1 MAAHVAANGPRRKPY
16 ASFLAYSLLAMLG
29 GLPAG
34 CLLGG
39 LLLSAWQL
47 AAHAD
52 PRSAGQGL
60 AIGLFAMPIG
70 LLPAVVYGVPLYA
83 LLAWRG
89 WARLPV
95 VAVAGALSG
104 LWVAPWSSELA
115 WFVSGFGTA
124 VAVCTHAVAARRM
137 HRLGE
142 DG

>member
-1 MAAHVAANGPRRKPY
+1 MTVQTAASGRRRRPY

-29 GLPAG
+29 GLLGG
-34 CLLGG
+34 CVFGG
-39 LLLSAWQL
+39 LLLSAWRL

-52 PRSAGQGL
+52 PRSAGEGL
-60 AIGLFAMPIG
+60 AIGLFAIPIG

-104 LWVAPWSSELA
+104 LLVVPWSNELA

-124 VAVCTHAVAARRM
+124 VAVCTHAIAVRRM
-137 HRLGE
+137 QRLVDNG
-142 DG
+142 